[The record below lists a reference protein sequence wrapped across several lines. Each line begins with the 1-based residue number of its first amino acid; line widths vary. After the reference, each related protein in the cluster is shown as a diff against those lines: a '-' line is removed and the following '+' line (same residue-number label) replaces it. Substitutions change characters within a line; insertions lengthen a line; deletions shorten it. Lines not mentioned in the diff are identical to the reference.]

1 MSWFKRKHPKEANMK
16 LRDFIADALMEVHY
30 GVQNAIARRD
40 KEGIIGRISPAVP
53 EPGGA
58 QID

>member
-1 MSWFKRKHPKEANMK
+1 MK